1 MLLVYVKNWC
11 SGRNFH
17 NGGHSQHSLDVE
29 SFSLLEI
36 KQDTKGPNKE
46 VRQSLAVGDVDGSR
60 TSHAQQDGA
69 GGRSR
74 VLQTQASQKL
84 LRQSIR
90 QSITPNSPSAT
101 LYVPKSV
108 KSKMS
113 SSR

>member
-46 VRQSLAVGDVDGSR
+46 VRQSLAVEGDVDGSR

-74 VLQTQASQKL
+74 VLQTQASQKQ

-90 QSITPNSPSAT
+90 QSPSAT